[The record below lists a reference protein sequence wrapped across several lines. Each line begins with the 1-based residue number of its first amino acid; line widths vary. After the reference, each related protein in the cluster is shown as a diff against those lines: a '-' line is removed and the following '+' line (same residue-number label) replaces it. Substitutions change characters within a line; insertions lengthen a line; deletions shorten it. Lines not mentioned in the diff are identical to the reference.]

1 MLYFFVCKWNV
12 LMFGMGQVAAC
23 GADEDE
29 ICYMEDENGRRI
41 GRQNRELA
49 GPVVRHFLF

>member
-1 MLYFFVCKWNV
+1 MLYYLCVSGMW
-12 LMFGMGQVAAC
+12 MFGMGQVAAC

-41 GRQNRELA
+41 GRQSRELA